1 MRILVAMVGAIVAL
15 AGTTGYGQ
23 HWPHWR
29 GPTHNGVVSGET
41 NLPVTWSAEC
51 APTSPGPT
59 QEGGPLDP
67 ADTGSAPPT
76 HRRHRAGAAGVAG
89 VAAARKGGRSC
100 R

>member
-15 AGTTGYGQ
+15 TGTTGYGQ

-41 NLPVTWSAEC
+41 NLPVTWGAEC
-51 APTSPGPT
+51 APTSRVLLKRAVRWT
-59 QEGGPLDP
+59 
-67 ADTGSAPPT
+67 PPT
-76 HRRHRAGAAGVAG
+76 PCPRRRRRRAGGAGG
-89 VAAARKGGRSC
+89 AAARKGGRSC

>member
-1 MRILVAMVGAIVAL
+1 MRILVAMVSAIAAL
-15 AGTTGYGQ
+15 AGTTGHGQ

-41 NLPVTWSAEC
+41 NLPVAWGRRMHAHLPESCSRRRPA
-51 APTSPGPT
+51 GP
-59 QEGGPLDP
+59 
-67 ADTGSAPPT
+67 
-76 HRRHRAGAAGVAG
+76 RRQRVRAAGATRAEVAGVAG